1 MATKLL
7 PARLFLALAAAALAA
22 GCGVKG
28 VPELPADKA
37 DNFPRTYPEGATPSE
52 VRPTN
57 VLIDKWR

>member
-1 MATKLL
+1 MATKL
-7 PARLFLALAAAALAA
+7 PPSLFFALAAAALVA

-37 DNFPRTYPEGATPSE
+37 DNFPRTYPEGAAPND

-57 VLIDKWR
+57 VLIDRWR